1 MSLFRFLFQTRDPV
15 YVGIGGYRLGRVDLP
30 IAREP
35 GTNLPKIP
43 GTGLSGAARQYAA
56 IRAKKLRCAGQ
67 GAVGDETPR
76 GHCGAID
83 ACPICHTF
91 GTLRALKNGEGIAV
105 AGRVRIFDARL
116 LLFPVATFQGT
127 VWVTSPQTLKDFGL
141 EGVPEPE
148 RDKVLVSP
156 ELKNE
161 LGNGSQTLNLGWL
174 VVNVK
179 GEYTVP
185 KLEENAVLLGALPEY
200 MLDRIVLVSD
210 DLFSTVVN
218 SNLEVRTSVSIDPE
232 TGAAREGAL
241 FTYEA
246 LPRATFL
253 FLDVV
258 VEQRILAD
266 GGVDEG
272 PFNNGGWPKEGSE
285 DAERAEL
292 SPGTWKSPLD
302 VVEAG
307 FRYFEFLG
315 VGGMTTRGFGRLRQI
330 DCREVQLKW

>member
-1 MSLFRFLFQTRDPV
+1 MSLFRFLFQTLDPV
-15 YVGIGGYRLGRVDLP
+15 HVGIGGYRLGRVDLP

-56 IRAKKLRCAGQ
+56 IRVKKLQCAGQ
-67 GAVGDETPR
+67 GAVGDETAR
-76 GHCGAID
+76 GHCGVID

-91 GTLRALKNGEGIAV
+91 GTLRALKNGESIAV

-116 LLFPVATFQGT
+116 LLFPVATFQGPA
-127 VWVTSPQTLKDFGL
+127 WVTSPQTLKDFGL
-141 EGVPEPE
+141 KDVPEPE

-156 ELKNE
+156 GLKKE
-161 LGNGSQTLNLGWL
+161 LGKGSQTLNLGWL

-179 GEYTVP
+179 GEYPLP
-185 KLEENAVLLGALPEY
+185 KLEETAVLLGALPVY
-200 MLDRIVLVSD
+200 MLHRIVLVSD
-210 DLFSTVVN
+210 ALFSTVVN

-258 VEQRILAD
+258 EEKRILAD

-272 PFNNGGWPKEGSE
+272 PFSNGGWPKKGSE
-285 DAERAEL
+285 DAETAEL
-292 SPGTWKSPLD
+292 SPGAWKSPID

-330 DCREVQLKW
+330 GCREVQLK